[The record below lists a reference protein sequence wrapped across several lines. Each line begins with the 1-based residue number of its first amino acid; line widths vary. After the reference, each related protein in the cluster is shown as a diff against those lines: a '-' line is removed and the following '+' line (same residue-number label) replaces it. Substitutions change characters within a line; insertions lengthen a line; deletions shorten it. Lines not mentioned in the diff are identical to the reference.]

1 MTLGEVRGSCLQ
13 KHGQKSKPIQKKV
26 NFPNFLNAECN
37 HAETRVLWRTLFS
50 FFWVVCVVGFVLT
63 TMLEMF

>member
-1 MTLGEVRGSCLQ
+1 VFAKTWAEEQAHS
-13 KHGQKSKPIQKKV
+13 KKV

-63 TMLEMF
+63 AILEMF